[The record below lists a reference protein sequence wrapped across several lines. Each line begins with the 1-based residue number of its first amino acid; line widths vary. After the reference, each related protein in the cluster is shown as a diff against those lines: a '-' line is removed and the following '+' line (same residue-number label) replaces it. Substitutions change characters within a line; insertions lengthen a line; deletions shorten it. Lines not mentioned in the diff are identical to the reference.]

1 MAIKVGINGF
11 GRIGRNLLRA
21 SFNDPEIEYL
31 AVNDITD
38 AKTLAHLLR
47 YDSVLGI
54 FKEDIKATDDA
65 IILNGK
71 TIKVLA
77 EKDLTGLKWKD
88 LGVEVVVESTGKYTK
103 RPDAIKHI
111 ELGGAKKVII
121 SAPATDP
128 DVTIVMGVNEKDYNP
143 AQHHLISNASCTT
156 NCLAPVTK
164 VIHEK
169 FGIEKAFMTTVH
181 SYTNDQKILDAPH
194 KDLRRARAAAV
205 SQIPT
210 TTGAAK
216 AIGLVI
222 PDLKGKIDGI
232 AIRVPTPNVS
242 LVDLVAVVNKPTTAE
257 EVNAALKEAA
267 RGELKGILD
276 YTEEPLVSVDFMSNS
291 HSSIVDGLSTK
302 VIDGTLVKVLAWYD
316 NEWGYSCR
324 LADLI
329 KYVMKTK

>member
-1 MAIKVGINGF
+1 
-11 GRIGRNLLRA
+11 
-21 SFNDPEIEYL
+21 
-31 AVNDITD
+31 
-38 AKTLAHLLR
+38 
-47 YDSVLGI
+47 
-54 FKEDIKATDDA
+54 
-65 IILNGK
+65 
-71 TIKVLA
+71 
-77 EKDLTGLKWKD
+77 
-88 LGVEVVVESTGKYTK
+88 
-103 RPDAIKHI
+103 
-111 ELGGAKKVII
+111 
-121 SAPATDP
+121 
-128 DVTIVMGVNEKDYNP
+128 
-143 AQHHLISNASCTT
+143 
-156 NCLAPVTK
+156 
-164 VIHEK
+164 
-169 FGIEKAFMTTVH
+169 MTTVH